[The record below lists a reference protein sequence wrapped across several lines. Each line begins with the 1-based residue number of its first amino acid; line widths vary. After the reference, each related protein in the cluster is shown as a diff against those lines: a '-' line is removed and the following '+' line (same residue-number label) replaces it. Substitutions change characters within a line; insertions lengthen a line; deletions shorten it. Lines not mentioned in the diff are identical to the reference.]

1 MRTFRIFILTLILS
15 MGSLMPIAAKI
26 NLCPLFSDNMVLQQR
41 ADAPVW
47 GKAEPNATVTVTT
60 SWNKAT
66 YTTQADQEG
75 KWSVKVRTPKAG
87 GPYSMTIRESDNES
101 ITLNNILI
109 GEVWLCSGQSNM
121 QMPVSGS
128 WAKVTNHEQEVKDA
142 AKYPKIRLLSVE
154 RMTSSKPE
162 DNFTTYGDGWM
173 VCSSESIA
181 EFSATAYFFGRE
193 IHLKQGVPVGLIHSS
208 WGGTVIEAWMTKDAL
223 KGVKD
228 LGTQAEMVSGWPA
241 EREERRAKS
250 QGAVEAWNR
259 LAAAYDS
266 VNVEFD
272 DFKNDKYDDSRWDSI
287 KLPGNIEQNYRNF
300 DGHVLVR
307 KSIEIPAEWAGK
319 SLKMCIQGVDDKDVT
334 YFNGVKI
341 GENSGWNRARTYTI
355 PAELVKAG
363 KAIVAIRIMDTSG
376 NGGITGNDQSFYVEG
391 TDGKKIMLSGEWKA
405 KKDADYSLMPA
416 KPVNMYNEPYWSTV
430 LYNAMISP
438 LVPYTI
444 KGAIWYQGCS
454 NDDRAYQYQD
464 LMRLMIADWREQW
477 GYNFP
482 FYITQLANYTARQT
496 QPTEST
502 WAELREAQTMA
513 AQIVPNTGMAVTID
527 IGEAGDIHPRNK
539 QEVGRRLAL
548 QALNKTYG
556 MAIECSGPMYAGYEI
571 DGNVIRIKFNSTA
584 KGLVVKG
591 DKLEGFTIAGAD
603 HKFYW
608 ADAKIVGNC
617 IEVSCK
623 DVPRPLA
630 VRYAWAHN
638 PLGNLYNTAG
648 LPASPFRTDSW
659 QGITISKT
667 SRY

>member
-15 MGSLMPIAAKI
+15 VGSLMPIAAKI
-26 NLCPLFSDNMVLQQR
+26 NLCPLFSDNMVLQQK

-47 GKAEPNATVTVTT
+47 GKAEPNATITVTT

-87 GPYSMTIRESDNES
+87 GPYTMTIRESDNES

-272 DFKNDKYDDSRWDSI
+272 DFKNDKYDDSRWDNI

-391 TDGKKIMLSGEWKA
+391 ADGKKIMLSGEWKA

-513 AQIVPNTGMAVTID
+513 VQIVPNTGMAVTID

-556 MAIECSGPMYAGYEI
+556 MSIECSGPMYAGYEI

-617 IEVSCK
+617 VEVSCK

>member
-15 MGSLMPIAAKI
+15 VGSLMPIAAKI

-47 GKAEPNATVTVTT
+47 GKAEPNATITVTT

-87 GPYSMTIRESDNES
+87 GPYSMTINESGNES
-101 ITLNNILI
+101 ISLNNILI

-272 DFKNDKYDDSRWDSI
+272 DFKNDKYDDSRWDNI

-391 TDGKKIMLSGEWKA
+391 TDGKKVMLSGEWKA

-556 MAIECSGPMYAGYEI
+556 MSIECSGPMYAGYEI
-571 DGNVIRIKFNSTA
+571 DGNIIRIKFNSTA

-617 IEVSCK
+617 VEVSCK

>member
-15 MGSLMPIAAKI
+15 VGSLMPIAAKI

-47 GKAEPNATVTVTT
+47 GKAEPNATITVTT

-272 DFKNDKYDDSRWDSI
+272 DFKNDKYDDSRWDNI

-307 KSIEIPAEWAGK
+307 KSIEIPTEWAGK

-341 GENSGWNRARTYTI
+341 GENSGWNRVRTYTI

-391 TDGKKIMLSGEWKA
+391 ADGKKIMLSGEWKA

-556 MAIECSGPMYAGYEI
+556 MSVECSGPMYAGYEI

>member
-15 MGSLMPIAAKI
+15 VGSLMPIAAKI

-47 GKAEPNATVTVTT
+47 GKAEPNATITVTT

-87 GPYSMTIRESDNES
+87 GPYSMTINESGNES

-272 DFKNDKYDDSRWDSI
+272 DFKNDKYDDSRWDNI

-539 QEVGRRLAL
+539 QDVGRRLAL

-556 MAIECSGPMYAGYEI
+556 MSVECSGPMYAGYEI

>member
-15 MGSLMPIAAKI
+15 VGSLMPIAAKI

-87 GPYSMTIRESDNES
+87 GPYTMTINESGNES

-272 DFKNDKYDDSRWDSI
+272 DFKNDKYDDSRWDNI

-391 TDGKKIMLSGEWKA
+391 ADGKKIMLSGEWKA

-496 QPTEST
+496 QPTRSE
-502 WAELREAQTMA
+502 ER
-513 AQIVPNTGMAVTID
+513 
-527 IGEAGDIHPRNK
+527 R
-539 QEVGRRLAL
+539 VG
-548 QALNKTYG
+548 K
-556 MAIECSGPMYAGYEI
+556 EC
-571 DGNVIRIKFNSTA
+571 
-584 KGLVVKG
+584 
-591 DKLEGFTIAGAD
+591 
-603 HKFYW
+603 
-608 ADAKIVGNC
+608 
-617 IEVSCK
+617 
-623 DVPRPLA
+623 
-630 VRYAWAHN
+630 
-638 PLGNLYNTAG
+638 
-648 LPASPFRTDSW
+648 
-659 QGITISKT
+659 
-667 SRY
+667 

>member
-1 MRTFRIFILTLILS
+1 MKTLRILILS
-15 MGSLMPIAAKI
+15 LVLSIALLLPAAAKI
-26 NLCPLFSDNMVLQQR
+26 ELCPLFTDNMVLQQKS
-41 ADAPVW
+41 DAPVW
-47 GKAEPNATVTVTT
+47 GKAEPNATITVTT
-60 SWNKAT
+60 SWNKAS
-66 YTTQADQEG
+66 YTASAEADG
-75 KWSVKVRTPKAG
+75 KWMVKVRTPKAG
-87 GPYSMTIRESDNES
+87 GPYTMTISEAGES
-101 ITLNNILI
+101 ITLKNILI

-128 WAKVTNHEQEVKDA
+128 WAKVTNHEQEVQDA
-142 AKYPKIRLLSVE
+142 AKYPKIRLIGVE

-173 VCSSESIA
+173 VCSPESIA

-223 KGVKD
+223 QGVKD
-228 LGTQAEMVSGWPA
+228 LGTQAEMVSGWPV

-259 LAAAYDS
+259 LATTFDAVYA
-266 VNVEFD
+266 EMD
-272 DFKNDKYDDSRWDSI
+272 DFKEPKYDDSRWDNI
-287 KLPGNIEQNYRNF
+287 KLPGNIEQIYRGF

-307 KSIEIPAEWAGK
+307 KSIDIPAEWAGK
-319 SLKMCIQGVDDKDVT
+319 SLTMRIQGVDDKDVT
-334 YFNGVKI
+334 YFNGQKI
-341 GENSGWNRARTYTI
+341 GENSGWNRSRSYTI
-355 PAELVKAG
+355 PAELVKEG
-363 KAIVAIRIMDTSG
+363 KVIVAIRIMDTSG
-376 NGGITGNDQSFYVEG
+376 NGGIPGNDQSFYIEDAEG
-391 TDGKKIMLSGEWKA
+391 KRLSLAGEWKS
-405 KKDADYSLMPA
+405 KREADYSLMPA

-438 LVPYTI
+438 LVPYAI

-464 LMRLMIADWREQW
+464 LMKLLIADWRAQW

-482 FYITQLANYTARQT
+482 FYITQLANYTALQT
-496 QPTEST
+496 KPTEST

-513 AQIVPNTGMAVTID
+513 AQLVPNTGMAVTID

-556 MAIECSGPMYAGYEI
+556 MAIECSGPMFDSYEV
-571 DGNVIRIKFNSTA
+571 DGEIIRIKFSSTA

-603 HKFYW
+603 HKFHW
-608 ADAKIVGNC
+608 AEAKIVGDC
-617 IEVSCK
+617 VEVSCK

>member
-1 MRTFRIFILTLILS
+1 MKTLKIFILTLILS
-15 MGSLMPIAAKI
+15 VGALMPAAAKI

-47 GKAEPNATVTVTT
+47 GKAEPNATITVTT

-75 KWSVKVRTPKAG
+75 KWTLKVRTPKAG
-87 GPYSMTIRESDNES
+87 GPYSMTISEEGNEN

-128 WAKVTNHEQEVKDA
+128 WAKVTNHEQEVLDA
-142 AKYPKIRLLSVE
+142 EKYPKIRLLSVE

-259 LAAAYDS
+259 LAAAFDS

-272 DFKNDKYDDSRWDSI
+272 DFKDATFDDSRWDNI

-300 DGHVLVR
+300 DGHVLIR
-307 KSIEIPAEWAGK
+307 KSIDIPAEWAGK
-319 SLKMCIQGVDDKDVT
+319 SLTMRIQGVDDKDVT
-334 YFNGVKI
+334 YFNGAKI
-341 GENSGWNRARTYTI
+341 GENSGWNRARVYTI

-376 NGGITGNDQSFYVEG
+376 NGGIPGNDESFYIEG
-391 TDGKKIMLSGEWKA
+391 ADGKKIMLSGEWRA

-464 LMRLMIADWREQW
+464 LMRLMIADWRAQW

-496 QPTEST
+496 RPTEST

-513 AQIVPNTGMAVTID
+513 AEIVPNTGMAVTID

-556 MAIECSGPMYAGYEI
+556 MAIECSGPMYDSYEI

-659 QGITISKT
+659 QGITINKT

>member
-15 MGSLMPIAAKI
+15 VSSLMPIAAKI

-47 GKAEPNATVTVTT
+47 GKAEPNATVIVAT

-66 YTTQADQEG
+66 YTTQADQAG

-87 GPYSMTIRESDNES
+87 GPYSMTINESGNES

-272 DFKNDKYDDSRWDSI
+272 DFKNDKYDDSRWDNI

-376 NGGITGNDQSFYVEG
+376 NGGITGNDQSFYVESA
-391 TDGKKIMLSGEWKA
+391 DGKKIMLSGEWKA

-556 MAIECSGPMYAGYEI
+556 MSIECSGPMYAGYEI
-571 DGNVIRIKFNSTA
+571 DGNIIRIKFNSTA

>member
-15 MGSLMPIAAKI
+15 VGSLMPIAAKI

-87 GPYSMTIRESDNES
+87 GPYTMTINESGNES

-272 DFKNDKYDDSRWDSI
+272 DFKNDKYDDSRWDNI

-391 TDGKKIMLSGEWKA
+391 ADGKKIMLSGEWKA

-556 MAIECSGPMYAGYEI
+556 MSVECSGPMYAGYEI